1 MLMMKRFL
9 VAAALLAS
17 VLLAAPASATITVS
31 IANAAAGTT
40 NGLLAKLTGA
50 PSTALTTAITDTGGI
65 IGVVVSGGGA
75 TGNALIAT
83 DGIAPCTFDASGV
96 VAGHYVQNST
106 TTAGMCKDGGA
117 TYPTSGQVL
126 GIALATVASG
136 SANMVVIPPGNTPT
150 ASSGAS
156 VAGNN
161 TWTGTN
167 FFNGAQLYASVRVV
181 PGVTDTLVA
190 TDCGHAISY
199 TSATAVA
206 LTTLNSLPVGCAIT
220 VIQSA
225 AGQVTVGPGAGST
238 LSSVNTYT
246 KTKAQNA
253 IIGLTVDANVGG
265 TAAHFILSGDGA

>member
-1 MLMMKRFL
+1 MKRFL
-9 VAAALLAS
+9 TAAALLAG
-17 VLLAAPASATITVS
+17 VLFAASANATITVS
-31 IANAAAGTT
+31 IANAGTTGTT

-50 PSTALTTAITDTGGI
+50 PSTAVITATSDTGGI
-65 IGVVVSGGGA
+65 IGVVVSGGGI

-83 DGIAPCTFDASGV
+83 DGIAPCTFDAAGV

-117 TYPTSGQVL
+117 TYPTAGQVL

-150 ASSGAS
+150 ASTGAS
-156 VAGNN
+156 TAGSN

-167 FFNGAQLYASVRVV
+167 FFNGAQLYASTNVQS
-181 PGVTDTLVA
+181 GATYTLVA
-190 TDCGHAISY
+190 TDCGHAISF
-199 TSATAVA
+199 TSATAVT
-206 LTTLNSLPVGCAIT
+206 LTTLNSLPVGCAIA

-225 AGQVTVGPGAGST
+225 AGQVTVGNGAGAT
-238 LSSVNTYT
+238 MSSVNTYT
-246 KTKAQNA
+246 KTKAQYA